1 MNPQIRLAE
10 QSMKAWVFRHMH
22 TLIGVF
28 GTAFL
33 LGTLIVFAIDS
44 FGCQAHA
51 GCDTLGSLGRSVHA
65 ADFEDVV
72 WQSTG
77 PVASAAPASAANA
90 PTSAIVSIRPLRW
103 MMFVDSLGIVP
114 GYAGLLITFMV
125 ALYRLGA
132 SDPLPTTTKP
142 RWWKVADWPLQLA
155 CFLAVSAAI
164 FDIAENGMTVRA
176 AEDALERLLAD
187 PTVADVHLATT
198 LKWSFIALAS
208 AALGAI
214 VLRARYADLT
224 SARAIRVLMLSGVL
238 ACGLTTLLL
247 ISGQFTALE
256 KLTRLGALSFALELA
271 LIGTGLWKLSN
282 SDDVAPLRVGKPAY
296 H

>member
-1 MNPQIRLAE
+1 
-10 QSMKAWVFRHMH
+10 
-22 TLIGVF
+22 
-28 GTAFL
+28 
-33 LGTLIVFAIDS
+33 
-44 FGCQAHA
+44 
-51 GCDTLGSLGRSVHA
+51 
-65 ADFEDVV
+65 
-72 WQSTG
+72 
-77 PVASAAPASAANA
+77 
-90 PTSAIVSIRPLRW
+90 
-103 MMFVDSLGIVP
+103 
-114 GYAGLLITFMV
+114 
-125 ALYRLGA
+125 
-132 SDPLPTTTKP
+132 
-142 RWWKVADWPLQLA
+142 
-155 CFLAVSAAI
+155 VSAAI